1 LTLDLPHLFRQ
12 YISLLE
18 GVVDHLADQLDSVG
32 LLAEPVRR
40 ALYQHVAAQPES
52 VSREQ
57 AAGALGVPLHTAKFH
72 LDRLVDA
79 GLLDVEFRRLSG
91 KTGPGAGRPSK
102 LYRRSDRQLS
112 VSLPERRY
120 DVAGEVLAAAV
131 DRSLRE
137 GAPLAAVL
145 AEVAHDVGRRLGSS
159 YAERDEAE
167 DGLTTTAGVLGE
179 YGYEPVL
186 TDAELCLANCPFDR
200 LAAEH
205 TELVCGMNRDLVEGV
220 LEGAGVPDLQA
231 RLAPHAG
238 LCCVRVSR

>member
-1 LTLDLPHLFRQ
+1 M
-12 YISLLE
+12 
-18 GVVDHLADQLDSVG
+18 DHLAGQLDTVG

-40 ALYQHVAAQPES
+40 ALYRHVATQPEP

-57 AAGALGVPLHTAKFH
+57 AAEAVDLPLHTAKFH

-79 GLLDVEFRRLSG
+79 GLLEVEFRRLSG
-91 KTGPGAGRPSK
+91 RTGPGAGRPSK

-120 DVAGEVLAAAV
+120 DVAGEVLAGAV
-131 DRSLRE
+131 DRALRSGTPVEESLP
-137 GAPLAAVL
+137 A
-145 AEVAHDVGRRLGSS
+145 VAHEVGRRIGEA
-159 YAERDEAE
+159 YVEAHGAARDG
-167 DGLTTTAGVLGE
+167 DGLTTTAAVLEE

-220 LEGAGVPDLQA
+220 LDGAGVPRLDA

-238 LCCVRVSR
+238 FCCVRVAPR

>member
-1 LTLDLPHLFRQ
+1 M
-12 YISLLE
+12 
-18 GVVDHLADQLDSVG
+18 DHLADQLDTVG

-40 ALYQHVAAQPES
+40 ALYRHVTGQVEP

-57 AAGALGVPLHTAKFH
+57 AAEAIGLPLHTAKFH

-91 KTGPGAGRPSK
+91 RTGPGAGRPSK
-102 LYRRSDRQLS
+102 LYRRSGRQLS

-120 DVAGEVLAAAV
+120 DVAGQVLAGAV
-131 DRSLRE
+131 DRSLRS
-137 GAPLAAVL
+137 GASVAEALP
-145 AEVAHDVGRRLGSS
+145 EVAHETGRRFGAA
-159 YAERDEAE
+159 YAEEHGVPGEGEELTRTAE
-167 DGLTTTAGVLGE
+167 VLGE
-179 YGYEPVL
+179 HGYEPVL
-186 TDAELCLANCPFDR
+186 DDSELCLANCPFDR

-220 LEGAGVPDLQA
+220 LDGAGVQGLDA

-238 LCCVRVSR
+238 FCCVRVAPRTSQGSAGGHQA